1 MVKKKKLP
9 WSCSIYN
16 KKIFEIVHSDF
27 YTEISTSNINKFR
40 HRLDIVLPFLLIHA
54 TIQKNIVPYE
64 IKYNQSKLFGLKN
77 KESLQLINQLFNE
90 KYLFLCINDEHNND
104 QISKEMQLSLENIF
118 SIPSYHEKKY
128 TIWS

>member
-1 MVKKKKLP
+1 M
-9 WSCSIYN
+9 
-16 KKIFEIVHSDF
+16 
-27 YTEISTSNINKFR
+27 
-40 HRLDIVLPFLLIHA
+40 IHA

-128 TIWS
+128 TI